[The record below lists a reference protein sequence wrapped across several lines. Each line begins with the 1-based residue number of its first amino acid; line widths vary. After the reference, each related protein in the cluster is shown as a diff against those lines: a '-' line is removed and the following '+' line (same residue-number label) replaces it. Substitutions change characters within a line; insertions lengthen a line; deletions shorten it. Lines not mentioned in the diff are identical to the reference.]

1 MCLHSIWRPVLIYR
15 FHYLLLFPF
24 MRSKATRYSALILGI
39 LVAVSIT
46 LSHSF
51 HASLIPEK
59 SKTEKTAEKSSDSEQ
74 TGLTISVTSLPSP
87 TVTHFSHA
95 AFCLFEI
102 VFVEEKS
109 AQTEIFHSFPLNKFF
124 STLLSVIISPNA
136 P

>member
-1 MCLHSIWRPVLIYR
+1 
-15 FHYLLLFPF
+15 
-24 MRSKATRYSALILGI
+24 MRSKSIRYSALILGI
-39 LVAVSIT
+39 LVAVSII

-51 HASLIPEK
+51 HASVTTEK
-59 SKTEKTAEKSSDSEQ
+59 TKTEKTAEKENETEQ
-74 TGLTISVTSLPSP
+74 ATLTISATSLPSP

-102 VFVEEKS
+102 VFVEDAS
-109 AQTEIFHSFPLNKFF
+109 ATTEIFHSVPLNKFF

>member
-1 MCLHSIWRPVLIYR
+1 
-15 FHYLLLFPF
+15 
-24 MRSKATRYSALILGI
+24 MRSKSIRYSALILGI

-51 HASLIPEK
+51 HASLTAEK
-59 SKTEKTAEKSSDSEQ
+59 VKTEKTAEKDSDNEQ
-74 TGLTISVTSLPSP
+74 TTLTISVTSLPSP

-102 VFVEEKS
+102 VFGEEKS
-109 AQTEIFHSFPLNKFF
+109 VQTEIFHSFPLNKFF
-124 STLLSVIISPNA
+124 NTLLSVIISPNA